1 MIIFLDKKLLYFW
14 LKWLYFWLKK
24 YYILISENSYKK
36 CLYFRFKNG
45 YIYGLKI
52 FNDKNGYIFSK
63 KIVIFLVKMFYF

>member
-14 LKWLYFWLKK
+14 LKK
-24 YYILISENSYKK
+24 YYILISENCYKK

-45 YIYGLKI
+45 YIYGLKMVI

-63 KIVIFLVKMFYF
+63 K